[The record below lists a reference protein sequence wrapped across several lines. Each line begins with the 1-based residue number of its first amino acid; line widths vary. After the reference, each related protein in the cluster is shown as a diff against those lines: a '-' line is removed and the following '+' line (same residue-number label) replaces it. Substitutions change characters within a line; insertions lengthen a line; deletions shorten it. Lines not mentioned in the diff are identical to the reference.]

1 MIQIIIVDDHAILR
15 RGLIQII
22 SESGDMKVVG
32 EAETSAQALRLV
44 RETPCDVMVLDITL
58 PDRNGIETLKLVR
71 KEHPKLQVLM
81 LSMHPENQYAL
92 RALKAGAAGYLT
104 KQSAASQLVSAI
116 RQVNSGRKYVT
127 PAVAEE
133 LANSIDRD
141 SERPLHELLSM
152 REYQTMCMIASG
164 KSLTEM
170 AAQMSLS
177 VKTVSVYRA
186 RILEKMRLKNNAE
199 ITHYAIKNELVE

>member
-1 MIQIIIVDDHAILR
+1 
-15 RGLIQII
+15 
-22 SESGDMKVVG
+22 
-32 EAETSAQALRLV
+32 
-44 RETPCDVMVLDITL
+44 
-58 PDRNGIETLKLVR
+58 
-71 KEHPKLQVLM
+71 M

-92 RALKAGAAGYLT
+92 RALKAGAAGYLN
-104 KQSAASQLVSAI
+104 KQSAASQLITAI
-116 RQVNSGRKYVT
+116 RQVHGGRKFVT

-141 SERPLHELLSM
+141 SEQPLHETLSM

-186 RILEKMRLKNNAE
+186 RVLEKMRLKNNAE